1 MELWMMVTTCQEQR
15 LCTSVMMATDWLD
28 QASVSVNVTALGTEG
43 LLFANVSIST
53 FVQITKASSTD
64 QNVK

>member
-28 QASVSVNVTALGTEG
+28 QAGVSDLGKEG
-43 LLFANVSIST
+43 LLCANVSINT
-53 FVQITKASSTD
+53 IVKITKASSTT
-64 QNVK
+64 KM

>member
-28 QASVSVNVTALGTEG
+28 QVGVSVNVTALGKEG
-43 LLFANVSIST
+43 LLCANVSINT
-53 FVQITKASSTD
+53 I
-64 QNVK
+64 VK

>member
-28 QASVSVNVTALGTEG
+28 QVGVSVNVTALGKEG
-43 LLFANVSIST
+43 LLCANVSINTMS
-53 FVQITKASSTD
+53 K
-64 QNVK
+64 

>member
-28 QASVSVNVTALGTEG
+28 QATCVSVNVTALGTEG
-43 LLFANVSIST
+43 LLILT
-53 FVQITKASSTD
+53 TLQM
-64 QNVK
+64 